1 MNQKD
6 IYGIILKH
14 NLYPWQTKTYVE
26 PFSDG
31 SYFFWNKP
39 ISFTQYI
46 NDVNKR
52 ICNFYLQIR
61 NGNYDKANIY
71 MNSKTTYKD
80 IKQILNTQFYKRL
93 DRTYIFDRSVQDIIK
108 ATDSKDTFFYCQIQE
123 LNNQIISLF
132 KKISGKFLFVCKKN
146 NLENNE
152 FNLLNINDMSFVY
165 NYKIEKKYSQELFQ

>member
-6 IYGIILKH
+6 IYDIILKH

-61 NGNYDKANIY
+61 NGNYDKANI
-71 MNSKTTYKD
+71 
-80 IKQILNTQFYKRL
+80 L
-93 DRTYIFDRSVQDIIK
+93 
-108 ATDSKDTFFYCQIQE
+108 FFYS
-123 LNNQIISLF
+123 II
-132 KKISGKFLFVCKKN
+132 
-146 NLENNE
+146 
-152 FNLLNINDMSFVY
+152 INVIFQVE
-165 NYKIEKKYSQELFQ
+165 IEKKLIFQRVFSLNHFPVNTVFCSMAASGIMMEERIRSGRNGVISPESTQSRNSVNMSLSPPRCDPGRAGNVRVCSLSPGR